1 MRILSY
7 DWFISNFIPP
17 SCREIRG
24 VFFLVTSKDYHMET
38 GITLDEA
45 KELIKKLTAE
55 NQILHSEIDEKSY
68 YVGVLEEELQTR
80 EVGMWVA
87 GVAFV
92 VTFVI
97 LLMTIM

>member
-1 MRILSY
+1 MSY
-7 DWFISNFIPP
+7 ETFQTLFLRHVGRYAES
-17 SCREIRG
+17 
-24 VFFLVTSKDYHMET
+24 FLVTSKDYHMET
-38 GITLDEA
+38 EITLDEA

>member
-1 MRILSY
+1 
-7 DWFISNFIPP
+7 
-17 SCREIRG
+17 
-24 VFFLVTSKDYHMET
+24 MET
-38 GITLDEA
+38 EITLDEA

-55 NQILHSEIDEKSY
+55 NQILHSEIDEKAY
-68 YVGVLEEELQTR
+68 YVGVLEEELQAR